1 MTQPGF
7 HLSEALTVKPV
18 ADGQVSVTVLLPAD
32 LVTDYCRFL
41 EALTNFFRAVD
52 RKTSHAFS
60 SVRVAAPEAIQETNR
75 HVATYHAHLISAFD
89 GYIASGLDRHEA
101 VKRVAA
107 DLRAVSHPWCS
118 LHVVQAELVVLGRG
132 GSPGRPRR
140 GQP

>member
-52 RKTSHAFS
+52 RKTSQAFS
-60 SVRVAAPEAIQETNR
+60 SVRVAAPEAIQETHR

-89 GYIASGLDRHEA
+89 GYIASGLDRHE
-101 VKRVAA
+101 
-107 DLRAVSHPWCS
+107 WCS
-118 LHVVQAELVVLGRG
+118 LHVVQAELVALGRG
-132 GSPGRPRR
+132 GSPGSPRR